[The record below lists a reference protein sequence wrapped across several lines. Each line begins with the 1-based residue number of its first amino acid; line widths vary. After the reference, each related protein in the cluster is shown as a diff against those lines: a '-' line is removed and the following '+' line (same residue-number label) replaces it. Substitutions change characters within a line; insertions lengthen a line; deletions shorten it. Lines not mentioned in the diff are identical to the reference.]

1 MLILYILIFIASC
14 FLLVKSGTWTVQ
26 SLVRIAKS
34 LEWKE
39 FILAFILM
47 AFVTSLPEFFV
58 GISSALH
65 SRSELAFGNIIG
77 ANIINLTLAIAIVV
91 LLAKKLDCGTKL
103 IQRNSIYTALIA
115 FLPIVLMLGG
125 GISRIDGIILLV
137 VLFFYFKYLF
147 EEQEKYKKVFV
158 NKFKRNWAGF
168 KSFLKDL
175 AMFFTGIGLLLLS
188 AEAIVWSV
196 LALSSSLNLP
206 LVVVGS
212 LIVALGTTLP
222 EIVFGLKA
230 IAMGHKEMVLGAL
243 MGSVVA
249 NSTLVLGS
257 TVLISPLHITEY
269 SPYIIGIL
277 FTIIACLFFAIV
289 SRTEKKITEK
299 EAIVLLVVYI
309 LFILSQL
316 VIR

>member
-1 MLILYILIFIASC
+1 MLILYILVFIISC

-34 LEWKE
+34 LEWRE

-47 AFVTSLPEFFV
+47 AFATSLPELFV
-58 GISSALH
+58 GISSGLH
-65 SRSELAFGNIIG
+65 NRPELSFGNVIG
-77 ANIINLTLAIAIVV
+77 SNIINLTLVIAIVI
-91 LLAKKLDCGTKL
+91 LLAKTLDCGTKL

-115 FLPIVLMLGG
+115 FLPIILMLGD
-125 GISRIDGIILLV
+125 GISRMDGIILLV
-137 VLFFYFKYLF
+137 VLFFYIKFLFK
-147 EEQEKYKKVFV
+147 EQTEYKEVLI
-158 NKFKRNWAGF
+158 NKFKRNWTEF
-168 KSFLKDL
+168 KLFLKDL
-175 AMFFTGIGLLLLS
+175 AMFFGGIGLLLLS
-188 AEAIVWSV
+188 AEAIVWSI
-196 LALSSSLNLP
+196 LALSASLNLP

-212 LIVALGTTLP
+212 LIVALGTNLP

-257 TVLISPLHITEY
+257 TVLISPLYITEY

-299 EAIVLLVVYI
+299 EAIVLLVVYF
-309 LFILSQL
+309 LFVFSQL
-316 VIR
+316 VIK

>member
-1 MLILYILIFIASC
+1 MIILYILIFIVSC
-14 FLLVKSGTWTVQ
+14 LLLIKSGTWTVQ
-26 SLVRIAKS
+26 SLIRIAKS

-39 FILAFILM
+39 FVLAFILM

-65 SRSELAFGNIIG
+65 NRPELSLGNIIG

-103 IQRNSIYTALIA
+103 IQRSSIYTALIA
-115 FLPIVLMLGG
+115 FLPIILMLGD

-137 VLFFYFKYLF
+137 VLFFYVKFLFK
-147 EEQEKYKKVFV
+147 EQSKYKEILV
-158 NKFKRNWAGF
+158 NKFKRDWTGF

-175 AMFFTGIGLLLLS
+175 AMFFGGIGLLLLS
-188 AEAIVWSV
+188 AEAIVWSI

-206 LVVVGS
+206 LIFVGS
-212 LIVALGTTLP
+212 LIVPLGTTLP

-230 IAMGHKEMVLGAL
+230 ITMGHKKIVLGAL

-249 NSTLVLGS
+249 NSTLVLGT
-257 TVLISPLHITEY
+257 TVLISPLYISEY
-269 SPYIIGIL
+269 APYIIGIL
-277 FTIIACLFFAIV
+277 FTIITCLFFAIF
-289 SRTEKKITEK
+289 SRTEKEITEK
-299 EAIVLLVVYI
+299 EALVLFAVYF
-309 LFILSQL
+309 LFVFSQL
-316 VIR
+316 VIK

>member
-1 MLILYILIFIASC
+1 MLILYILIFIVSC
-14 FLLVKSGTWTVQ
+14 LLLIKSGTWTVQ
-26 SLVRIAKS
+26 SLTRIAKS

-39 FILAFILM
+39 FILSFILM

-65 SRSELAFGNIIG
+65 NRPELSFGNIMG
-77 ANIINLTLAIAIVV
+77 SNIINLTLAIAIVV

-115 FLPIVLMLGG
+115 FLPIILMLGD

-147 EEQEKYKKVFV
+147 QEQTRYREIFV
-158 NKFKRNWAGF
+158 NKFKRNWTEF
-168 KSFLKDL
+168 KLFLKDL
-175 AMFFTGIGLLLLS
+175 AMFFGGIGLLLLS
-188 AEAIVWSV
+188 AEAVVWSI

-212 LIVALGTTLP
+212 LIVALGTNLP

-230 IAMGHKEMVLGAL
+230 VAMGRKEMVLGAL

-269 SPYIIGIL
+269 TPYIIGIL

-299 EAIVLLVVYI
+299 EAIVLLVVYL
-309 LFILSQL
+309 LFIFSQL
-316 VIR
+316 VIK

>member
-1 MLILYILIFIASC
+1 MLILYILTFIVSC
-14 FLLVKSGTWTVQ
+14 LLLIKSGTWTVQ
-26 SLVRIAKS
+26 SLTRIAKS

-39 FILAFILM
+39 FILSFILM

-58 GISSALH
+58 GISSAFH
-65 SRSELAFGNIIG
+65 SRPELSFGNIIG
-77 ANIINLTLAIAIVV
+77 SNIINLTLAIAIVV

-115 FLPIVLMLGG
+115 FLPILLMLGG
-125 GISRIDGIILLV
+125 GISRMDGIILLL
-137 VLFFYFKYLF
+137 VLFFYVKFLFK
-147 EEQEKYKKVFV
+147 EQAKYKEILV
-158 NKFKRNWAGF
+158 NKFKRDWTGF
-168 KSFLKDL
+168 KLFLKDL
-175 AMFFTGIGLLLLS
+175 AMFFGGIALLLLS
-188 AEAIVWSV
+188 AEAVVWSI
-196 LALSSSLNLP
+196 LALSGSLNLP

-212 LIVALGTTLP
+212 LIIALGTNLP

-230 IAMGHKEMVLGAL
+230 ITMGHKEIVLGAL

-269 SPYIIGIL
+269 FPYIIGIL
-277 FTIIACLFFAIV
+277 FTIITCLFFAIF

-299 EAIVLLVVYI
+299 EALVLLVVYF
-309 LFILSQL
+309 LFIFSQL
-316 VIR
+316 VIK

>member
-1 MLILYILIFIASC
+1 MLILYILTFIVSC
-14 FLLVKSGTWTVQ
+14 LLLIKSGTWTVQ
-26 SLVRIAKS
+26 SLTRIAKS

-39 FILAFILM
+39 FILSFILM

-65 SRSELAFGNIIG
+65 NRPELSFGNIIG
-77 ANIINLTLAIAIVV
+77 SNIINLTLAIAIVV

-103 IQRNSIYTALIA
+103 IQQNSIYTALIA
-115 FLPIVLMLGG
+115 FLPILLMLGD
-125 GISRIDGIILLV
+125 GISRIDGIILLL
-137 VLFFYFKYLF
+137 VLFFYVKFLFK
-147 EEQEKYKKVFV
+147 EQAKYKEILV
-158 NKFKRNWAGF
+158 NKFKRDWTGF
-168 KSFLKDL
+168 KLFLKDL
-175 AMFFTGIGLLLLS
+175 AMFFGGIALLLLS
-188 AEAIVWSV
+188 AEAVVWSI

-212 LIVALGTTLP
+212 LIIALGTNLP

-230 IAMGHKEMVLGAL
+230 ITMGHKEIVLGAL

-257 TVLISPLHITEY
+257 TVLISPLHIIEY

-277 FTIIACLFFAIV
+277 FTIITCLFFAIF

-299 EAIVLLVVYI
+299 EAIVLLVVYF
-309 LFILSQL
+309 LFIFSQL
-316 VIR
+316 VIK

>member
-1 MLILYILIFIASC
+1 MLILYILTFIVSC
-14 FLLVKSGTWTVQ
+14 LLLIKSGTWTVQ
-26 SLVRIAKS
+26 SLTRIAKS

-39 FILAFILM
+39 FILSFILM

-58 GISSALH
+58 GISSAFH
-65 SRSELAFGNIIG
+65 NQPELSFGNIIG
-77 ANIINLTLAIAIVV
+77 SNIINLTLAIAIVV
-91 LLAKKLDCGTKL
+91 LLAKKLNCGTKL
-103 IQRNSIYTALIA
+103 IQRSSIYTALIA
-115 FLPIVLMLGG
+115 FLPILLMLGD
-125 GISRIDGIILLV
+125 GISRIDGIILLF

-147 EEQEKYKKVFV
+147 QEQAKYKEIFI
-158 NKFKRNWAGF
+158 NKFKRNWTGF

-175 AMFFTGIGLLLLS
+175 AMFFGGIGLLLLS
-188 AEAIVWSV
+188 AEAIVWSI
-196 LALSSSLNLP
+196 LALSSSLNLS
-206 LVVVGS
+206 LLIVGS
-212 LIVALGTTLP
+212 LIVALGTNLP

-243 MGSVVA
+243 MGSVVV

-257 TVLISPLHITEY
+257 TVLISPLEITEY

-277 FTIIACLFFAIV
+277 FTIITCLFFVIF

-309 LFILSQL
+309 LFIFSQL

>member
-1 MLILYILIFIASC
+1 MLIIYILVFIASC

-39 FILAFILM
+39 FILSFILM

-58 GISSALH
+58 GISSAFH
-65 SRSELAFGNIIG
+65 NRPELSFGNIIG
-77 ANIINLTLAIAIVV
+77 SNIINLTLAIAIVV

-103 IQRNSIYTALIA
+103 IQRNAIYTALIA
-115 FLPIVLMLGG
+115 FLPILLMLGG

-137 VLFFYFKYLF
+137 VLFFYIKFLFK
-147 EEQEKYKKVFV
+147 EQAGYKEVFV
-158 NKFKRNWAGF
+158 NKFKRNWTEF
-168 KSFLKDL
+168 KLFLKDL
-175 AMFFTGIGLLLLS
+175 AMFFGGIGLLLLS
-188 AEAIVWSV
+188 AEAVVWSI
-196 LALSSSLNLP
+196 LALSSSLNLS
-206 LVVVGS
+206 LILVGS
-212 LIVALGTTLP
+212 LIVALGTNLP

-230 IAMGHKEMVLGAL
+230 ITMGHKKMVLGAL
-243 MGSVVA
+243 MGSVIA

-257 TVLISPLHITEY
+257 TVLISPLQITEY

-299 EAIVLLVVYI
+299 EAIVLLVVYL
-309 LFILSQL
+309 LFVLSQL